1 MNNKKIGALWLQTT
15 RDGKKYMKGV
25 LETNKGKFNII
36 VFKNYKELDKQPDYN
51 IFLDNKRE

>member
-51 IFLDNKRE
+51 IF